1 MHKAVKL
8 LSSIGLCL
16 AIGALG
22 SIFTSSSVN
31 NWYESILKPSFNPP
45 NWLFGPVWTILFIL
59 MGITLYLLLIAKK
72 SKNRTLTLKLF
83 YAQLGFNLLWSI
95 FFFGW
100 KNPLLALI
108 DLIILWIFI
117 LFTLLKTFKVS
128 RRGGYLLI
136 PYLVW
141 VSFAFVLN
149 LSIVLLN

>member
-95 FFFGW
+95 FFHPNLIIHFFFYIPYYLHIV
-100 KNPLLALI
+100 NNFSDNTLLVPLL
-108 DLIILWIFI
+108 DLY
-117 LFTLLKTFKVS
+117 
-128 RRGGYLLI
+128 YL
-136 PYLVW
+136 
-141 VSFAFVLN
+141 
-149 LSIVLLN
+149 